1 MSYVVGIWRYILCSV
16 ASIYS
21 ILSGRCNVW
30 MYSYDRLRLELL
42 QPPHSDSIITYPSPN
57 IEDCSIYF
65 SYPVYRAILL
75 IKKRLHNTTLH
86 HSYYHSQNPLP
97 LSKTTSANVGCG
109 QYNLN
114 NSKFALYALSSS
126 PNLLSETDPLTICA
140 IVKTLSLPEGH
151 PRDTLRG
158 RNPELHLPCDKLVIA
173 KNSLKYTSVSCS

>member
-75 IKKRLHNTTLH
+75 IKKKITQHDPSSLLLSLPKPSTPLQDNLSKCRLWAIQPQQLQIRPIRTLILPQSSERDRPAH
-86 HSYYHSQNPLP
+86 HLRDRQNPL
-97 LSKTTSANVGCG
+97 ST
-109 QYNLN
+109 
-114 NSKFALYALSSS
+114 
-126 PNLLSETDPLTICA
+126 
-140 IVKTLSLPEGH
+140 
-151 PRDTLRG
+151 
-158 RNPELHLPCDKLVIA
+158 
-173 KNSLKYTSVSCS
+173 